1 MELPQRDITVIEN
14 YGNNGIY
21 GSFSN
26 TAEAFGFLATLHS
39 PFATLRSGHI
49 TSGYGAPGLADPTPK
64 LPSATSHIPR
74 TLNNIHLDTALM
86 R

>member
-21 GSFSN
+21 GSFWN
-26 TAEAFGFLATLHS
+26 TAEAFGFLATLR
-39 PFATLRSGHI
+39 FRYRSGNI

-64 LPSATSHIPR
+64 LPSATSHIRQPLCAILKGR
-74 TLNNIHLDTALM
+74 
-86 R
+86 